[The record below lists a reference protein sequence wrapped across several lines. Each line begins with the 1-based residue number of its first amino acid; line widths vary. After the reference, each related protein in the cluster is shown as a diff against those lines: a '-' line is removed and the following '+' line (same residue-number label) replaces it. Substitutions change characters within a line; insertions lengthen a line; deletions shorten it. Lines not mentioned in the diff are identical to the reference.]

1 MIARSLAFY
10 LVFAVAVLAAACG
23 GRPTTNDPRLKAKL
37 ALRLADGSPISQDGS
52 DEYNPH
58 LLKLPNNYLALVFGS
73 NRGCAASCAD
83 HNLFITSSLTP
94 FNGDTLPFFST
105 PVPVTVASTAW
116 LNDSAPINFTAK
128 VSGSSV
134 VVYANVASAGYELQY
149 VEVQANGEH
158 ATTALGI
165 SNPIHQYSTVIGIA
179 ADGEKLI
186 VLDGSSEAYEI
197 NTTLSSQGNRL
208 MFLDYANSA
217 VGVKQE
223 NSGVQ
228 NGYFGA
234 YEGSSFATTDS
245 QPIGPL
251 ITLDIG
257 LGEAG
262 LAIWTI
268 NTFFQANAVN
278 DIVLFT
284 AFDGI
289 SEDMYV
295 LTSHTAGDLWDTTGF
310 FSFEAFLP
318 ELPTGDV
325 YLQYENDLSNAGTNI
340 WSATN
345 TGVTFASGN
354 HVAGNYSGNFNGS
367 GYFSFGTQDVGD
379 TFTIATWVNPSSSSS
394 TYTIAANS
402 GSAANAAG
410 FRFYIVQP
418 NLKIVFETGDG
429 TNGSSVEAAVFPGP
443 GDLFVPGE
451 WHHVAVQVDRLSGYA
466 LIFLDGAVV
475 GSGLVNQS
483 FATSAALRF
492 GSTTD
497 GSSLFTGE
505 LDETYYFSRALD
517 PLEVMVL
524 SMIDRYQNPP

>member
-1 MIARSLAFY
+1 MAF
-10 LVFAVAVLAAACG
+10 FAVACG
-23 GRPTTNDPRLKAKL
+23 GRPVAVDPRLKAKL

-73 NRGCAASCAD
+73 NRSCAASCTD
-83 HNLFITSSLTP
+83 HNLFVASSLTP
-94 FNGDTLPFFST
+94 FNGETLPFFST
-105 PVPVTVASTAW
+105 PVPVTLASTAW
-116 LNDSAPINFTAK
+116 LNQAAPINFTAK

-134 VVYANVASAGYELQY
+134 VVYANVDGAGGAIQH

-158 ATTALGI
+158 GTTALDI
-165 SNPIHQYSTVIGIA
+165 NNTIHQFSTVIGIGA
-179 ADGEKLI
+179 NGDRLI
-186 VLDGSSEAYEI
+186 VLDSAYEAYEI
-197 NTTLSSQGNRL
+197 NPTISSQGNRVQP
-208 MFLDYANSA
+208 LDYAESA
-217 VGVKQE
+217 VGVRQE

-234 YEGSSFATTDS
+234 FMGASVATTDT
-245 QPIGPL
+245 QFIAPL

-257 LGEAG
+257 LAESG
-262 LAIWTI
+262 LAIWTM
-268 NTFFQANAVN
+268 NTFFQDNPIN

-318 ELPTGDV
+318 DIPEGDV
-325 YLQYENDLSNAGTNI
+325 YLEYENSLANSGTNA
-340 WSATN
+340 WTATN
-345 TGVTFASGN
+345 TGVTFSGGA

-367 GYFSFGTQDVGD
+367 GYFSFGTQDVTG
-379 TFTIATWVNPSSSSS
+379 TFTIASWVKPSGSSS
-394 TYTIAANS
+394 TYTIASNS
-402 GSAANAAG
+402 GSASNAAG

-418 NLKIVFETGDG
+418 DLKIVFETGDG
-429 TNGSSVEAAVFPGP
+429 TNGSSAEAALLPGP
-443 GDLFVPGE
+443 GDLFAPGE
-451 WHHVAVQVDRLSGYA
+451 WHHVAVQVDRTNGYA

-475 GSGLVNQS
+475 GSGPVDPN
-483 FATSAALRF
+483 FTTSAALRF

-497 GSSLFTGE
+497 GLNLFTGE
-505 LDETYYFSRALD
+505 LDETYYFSRMLD

-524 SMIDRYQNPP
+524 SMIDRYQAPP

>member
-1 MIARSLAFY
+1 MKVRKWVALSVAL
-10 LVFAVAVLAAACG
+10 AVLFAIACG
-23 GRPTTNDPRLKAKL
+23 GKPVAIDPRLKAKL

-73 NRGCAASCAD
+73 NRSCAASCVD
-83 HNLFITSSLTP
+83 HNLFVASSLTP
-94 FNGDTLPFFST
+94 FNGETLPFFST
-105 PVPVTVASTAW
+105 PVPVTLASTAW
-116 LNDSAPINFTAK
+116 LNQAAPINFTAR

-134 VVYANVASAGYELQY
+134 VVYVNVDAASGGIQH

-158 ATTALGI
+158 GTTALDI
-165 SNPIHQYSTVIGIA
+165 NNTIHQFSTVIGIA
-179 ADGEKLI
+179 ADGERLI
-186 VLDGSSEAYEI
+186 VLDSSYEAYEI
-197 NTTLSSQGNRL
+197 NPSISSQGTRVQP
-208 MFLDYANSA
+208 LDYADTA
-217 VGVKQE
+217 VGVRQE

-228 NGYFGA
+228 NGYFGSYFGA
-234 YEGSSFATTDS
+234 SFAATDT

-257 LGEAG
+257 LGESG
-262 LAIWTI
+262 LTIWTL
-268 NTFFQANAVN
+268 NTFFQDNAVN

-284 AFDGI
+284 AFDGT

-318 ELPTGDV
+318 EIPEGDV
-325 YLQYENDLSNAGTNI
+325 YLEYENSLANTGANAWT
-340 WSATN
+340 ATN
-345 TGVTFASGN
+345 TGVTFSSGA

-367 GYFSFGTQDVGD
+367 SYFSFGTQNVGD
-379 TFTIATWVNPSSSSS
+379 TFTIASWVKPSSSSS

-402 GSAANAAG
+402 GSASNAAG

-418 NLKIVFETGDG
+418 DLKIVFETGDG
-429 TNGSSVEAAVFPGP
+429 TNGSSAEAALVPGP
-443 GDLFVPGE
+443 GDLFAPGE
-451 WHHVAVQVDRLSGYA
+451 WHHVAVQVDRLNGYA
-466 LIFLDGAVV
+466 LIFVDGAVA
-475 GSGLVNQS
+475 GSGPVNTS
-483 FATSAALRF
+483 FTTSAALRF
-492 GSTTD
+492 GSATD
-497 GSSLFTGE
+497 GSNFLTGE

-524 SMIDRYQNPP
+524 SMIDRYQAPP